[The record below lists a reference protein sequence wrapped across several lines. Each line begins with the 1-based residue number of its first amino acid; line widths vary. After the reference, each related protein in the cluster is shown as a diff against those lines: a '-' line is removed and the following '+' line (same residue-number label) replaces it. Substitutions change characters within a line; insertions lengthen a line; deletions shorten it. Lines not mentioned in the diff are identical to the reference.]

1 LLKFRAG
8 LLDDANRGGSCIG
21 MSLAASLVMDEMAS
35 LDLNAKLARL
45 VKLVRCDADR
55 SSEAA

>member
-1 LLKFRAG
+1 
-8 LLDDANRGGSCIG
+8 